1 MIEFQMPNLGADM
14 EDGILI
20 EWRMKPGDTVKRGD
34 IIAEVETQKGLIE
47 IEVFDEGVIEKFMIK
62 EGEKVPVGTV
72 MALIKK
78 AEDSTSE
85 LKKEKMDESFKA
97 DIHPIEE
104 DKRRETLDESAILEK
119 IKISPLA
126 KRIAEEKNIDL
137 TKIKGTGPNGA
148 ITKQDL
154 ENATETSKKTIEQF
168 ESNKEQAD
176 LEKVSPGEAI
186 RSAIAAAM
194 SKSNREIPH
203 YYLKKKINMQN
214 VLDWLGAINKERSP
228 QKRLLPA
235 AILIKAIAYSLR
247 KVPELNASWENG
259 LQLKSDIN
267 IGFVVALRSGGILIP
282 TVHLADTKSI
292 DEIMNVLN
300 EIIPRAKAMKLRSSE
315 LSESTVTVTSLGEG
329 GADEV
334 YGLIYPPQVAIIG
347 LGSIIEQP
355 FAENRMFGIRP
366 VINVTLAGD
375 HRATDGLSGSLF
387 LTTLNKYLQNPETL

>member
-1 MIEFQMPNLGADM
+1 
-14 EDGILI
+14 
-20 EWRMKPGDTVKRGD
+20 
-34 IIAEVETQKGLIE
+34 
-47 IEVFDEGVIEKFMIK
+47 MIK

-137 TKIKGTGPNGA
+137 TQIKGTGPNGA